1 MPGPLTII
9 AVAALGGLLSVAA
22 LFWLLSLLDRNGD
35 LTRAVQKIFRRGPK
49 APQTPGSDHYYTP
62 FWAKRQ

>member
-9 AVAALGGLLSVAA
+9 AVAALVGLIHVAL
-22 LFWLLSLLDRNGD
+22 LFWLLSFLDRNGE

-49 APQTPGSDHYYTP
+49 APQAPGADHYYTP
-62 FWAKRQ
+62 FWAKRG